1 MVITQSVTIPAN
13 HRLTIDVP
21 PNIPAGGYA
30 VITFMPADEV
40 QSRIADDFVDGPP
53 SHNWKKIPVDF
64 ETANNLGIPMEF
76 LTESDR
82 ASTDKRYEFDTGKY
96 IKKLLES
103 DNNSN
108 VPVIPLAEL
117 YGERI
122 FGLAKGHIS
131 TADDFDAPLEDF
143 KDYM

>member
-1 MVITQSVTIPAN
+1 MVITQSVTIPAD

-21 PNIPAGGYA
+21 PDIPAGGYA

-40 QSRIADDFVDGPP
+40 QHRIADNFVGGPP
-53 SHNWKKIPVDF
+53 NHNWKKIPVDF

-76 LTESDR
+76 LTESKR

-103 DNNSN
+103 DDNSN

-122 FGLAKGHIS
+122 LGLAEGYFQM
-131 TADDFDAPLEDF
+131 TGDFDAPLEDF

>member
-1 MVITQSVTIPAN
+1 MVITQSITIPAN

-21 PNIPAGGYA
+21 PDIPTGGYA

-40 QSRIADDFVDGPP
+40 QPRITDNLVDEP
-53 SHNWKKIPVDF
+53 SNHNWKKIPVDF

-76 LTESDR
+76 LTESNR
-82 ASTDKRYEFDTGKY
+82 VSTDKRYELDTGKY

-103 DNNSN
+103 DDNTN

-122 FGLAKGHIS
+122 FGLAKGHIWM
-131 TADDFDAPLEDF
+131 ADDFDATLEDF